1 MGEWCVEHHGQSG
14 LTEKV
19 KKSTISLK
27 DSENQVLDFVQK
39 WTPKG
44 KCPLAGNSVGADKK
58 FLEKYMPNFMDHLHY
73 RVVDVSTVK
82 GAKKK
87 FLLSFPQTERKIC

>member
-1 MGEWCVEHHGQSG
+1 MNEWCVEHHGQSG

-27 DSENQVLDFVQK
+27 NSENQVLEFVQK

-44 KCPLAGNSVGADKK
+44 KFFIMSTEFDK
-58 FLEKYMPNFMDHLHY
+58 NISD
-73 RVVDVSTVK
+73 
-82 GAKKK
+82 
-87 FLLSFPQTERKIC
+87 

>member
-1 MGEWCVEHHGQSG
+1 MNEWCVEHHGQSG

-27 DSENQVLDFVQK
+27 NSENQVLEFVQK

-44 KCPLAGNSVGADKK
+44 SILTMSMEFDK
-58 FLEKYMPNFMDHLHY
+58 NF
-73 RVVDVSTVK
+73 SN
-82 GAKKK
+82 
-87 FLLSFPQTERKIC
+87 

>member
-1 MGEWCVEHHGQSG
+1 MNEWCVEHHGQSG

-27 DSENQVLDFVQK
+27 NSENQVLEFVQK

-44 KCPLAGNSVGADKK
+44 QLIS
-58 FLEKYMPNFMDHLHY
+58 E
-73 RVVDVSTVK
+73 
-82 GAKKK
+82 
-87 FLLSFPQTERKIC
+87 

>member
-73 RVVDVSTVK
+73 R
-82 GAKKK
+82 
-87 FLLSFPQTERKIC
+87 